1 MTPNDYRSLLRWC
14 CYMLAGS
21 VLCALVLITDTVP
34 YVALGLVALAC
45 AGGVA
50 YALRDPELDVPL
62 SDVEV
67 WEQANTPS
75 RHEPCEYVEKLE
87 PWQQEWRCRLHRED
101 AA

>member
-1 MTPNDYRSLLRWC
+1 MNDYRSLLRWC

-21 VLCALVLITDTVP
+21 VLCALVLITDTAP
-34 YVALGLVALAC
+34 YVALGLVALTC

-50 YALRDPELDVPL
+50 YALRDPEGLDAPYEL
-62 SDVEV
+62 DDS
-67 WEQANTPS
+67 
-75 RHEPCEYVEKLE
+75 CEYVEKLE

>member
-1 MTPNDYRSLLRWC
+1 MTTIVDFESRSRADLKKVGGRNYW
-14 CYMLAGS
+14 AHPS
-21 VLCALVLITDTVP
+21 TEALCAVLYDTDR
-34 YVALGLVALAC
+34 G
-45 AGGVA
+45 
-50 YALRDPELDVPL
+50 
-62 SDVEV
+62 DVEV